1 MMPINTTRFAQSLRK
16 LLETRAEIESVLS
29 ESRDAQIKEKQAE
42 SMSTGSA
49 PQIATPRRFF
59 NSVEKSYIARLA
71 KINKLISAAEA
82 SYNARYKM
90 YENHAIDLVQ
100 TENKFD
106 AATVELERIEANL
119 LAVKGLFVIATNP
132 NDKMTY
138 LAQISNLNAELILT
152 TNKRVRIERHLAGL
166 LKKKPQKLKSLIE
179 FKLFHFGSAETLAG
193 IDTSVLAT
201 IRDAALA
208 HKEGRVIVSNK
219 VETESPL
226 SILRNMPTSEVT
238 EEVTKADHVRIE
250 PKTPNPMDEFMKGF
264 FNDSPKV
271 QDNDTT
277 EEEN

>member
-29 ESRDAQIKEKQAE
+29 ESRDAQIKEKQAK

-82 SYNARYKM
+82 SYNTRYKM

-106 AATVELERIEANL
+106 AATIELERIEANL

-152 TNKRVRIERHLAGL
+152 TNKRVRIERHLAAL

-226 SILRNMPTSEVT
+226 NILRAMPVSEVT